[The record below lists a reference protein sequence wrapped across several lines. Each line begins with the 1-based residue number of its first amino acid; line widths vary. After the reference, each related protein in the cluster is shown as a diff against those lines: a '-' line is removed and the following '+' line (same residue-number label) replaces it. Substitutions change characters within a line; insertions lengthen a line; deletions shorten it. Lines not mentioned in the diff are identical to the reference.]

1 MGPPKKGTLKYTKYL
16 LKQARRRRTDQK
28 NKKDSDRAEEAKPF
42 VAAALREAQRKWQA
56 ELDST
61 VSDKN
66 KKFRE
71 NGALLRR
78 CNHLATDTHK
88 LNLALKHAE
97 ARNKELAHELAQATS
112 NFQKASKGLRRW
124 DLWWAWVAAKASPA
138 LLAHL
143 GRLGRS
149 PPKRSSDSGWGGGQ

>member
-16 LKQARRRRTDQK
+16 LQQAKRRRTDKK
-28 NKKDSDRAEEAKPF
+28 NKTQSDRAEAAEPF
-42 VAAALREAQRKWQA
+42 VAAALREAQRTWQA
-56 ELDST
+56 ELDAT
-61 VSDKN
+61 VADKN
-66 KKFRE
+66 RKFRE

-78 CNHLATDTHK
+78 CNHLATDNEKRHQ
-88 LNLALKHAE
+88 ALKQAKARQKELTDELAE
-97 ARNKELAHELAQATS
+97 ATS
-112 NFQKASKGLRRW
+112 KFLQASKGLRRW

-149 PPKRSSDSGWGGGQ
+149 PPKSSGDRGWGGGQ